1 MIAFINDESMSAAAK
16 TARSRAAA
24 AAENGGAKIEEGL
37 NLFKSDKFDADV
49 YVKSKCS
56 LNEKV
61 SYYLFSFLIFNFLL
75 IFYFNFE

>member
-1 MIAFINDESMSAAAK
+1 MSAAAK
-16 TARSRAAA
+16 TARSRAAAA

-61 SYYLFSFLIFNFLL
+61 SYYHFSFLIFNFLL
-75 IFYFNFE
+75 IFYFNLE

>member
-1 MIAFINDESMSAAAK
+1 MSAAAK
-16 TARSRAAA
+16 TARSRAAAA

-61 SYYLFSFLIFNFLL
+61 SYYHFSFLILNFFINFL
-75 IFYFNFE
+75 F